1 MNIFQT
7 RLKKC
12 GMFFFLVKKMLTTDS
27 VINEA
32 LEAVEIAR
40 NQLNNCDSDMLES
53 AIFKLSSAE
62 SKLNALLA
70 RRRLG

>member
-1 MNIFQT
+1 MI
-7 RLKKC
+7 
-12 GMFFFLVKKMLTTDS
+12 TTDS
-27 VINEA
+27 IINEA
-32 LEAVEIAR
+32 LESVEIAR

-70 RRRLG
+70 RRRTAL